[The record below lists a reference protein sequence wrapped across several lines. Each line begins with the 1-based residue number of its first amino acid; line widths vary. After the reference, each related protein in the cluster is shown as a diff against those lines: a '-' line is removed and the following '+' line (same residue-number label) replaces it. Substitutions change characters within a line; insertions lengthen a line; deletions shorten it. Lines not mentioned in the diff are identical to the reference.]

1 MGEVAGGRFVRTL
14 GPNRARRSGWRFP
27 RTRTWPV
34 SSQPCR
40 LSQNEVA
47 VRRSNLSQ
55 TTNPDPAKVDLSA
68 EPSSPQASQ
77 TSPTGSD
84 GKPVRA
90 VRIGRIYAALL
101 IIVLLSALDH
111 TIVAT
116 ALPTIVGELDGSRHM
131 AWVITAYTLAMTVG
145 MPVYGRLGDRF
156 GRPPLL
162 MIALVVFLGASVLC
176 GFAQDIYQLSLFR
189 GLQGLGGAGLAV
201 LPPAIIA
208 DLVPPRQRPKYLGP
222 LGSVFGIATVVSPLV
237 GGAITD
243 TVGWRWVFW
252 INIPVGLLALA
263 MAFSLRRLRS
273 VRASGGVDWAGT
285 VLMLIFTCGLVA
297 VVSLAT
303 EADIPV
309 EMLLGLGALAA
320 LSGVLFVVVE
330 VRSKHALI
338 PMRMFRSWPVV
349 NAAGLG
355 LVIGAGLFSVVAYLP
370 SYVQMVYSTSASV
383 AGMILLPLVLG
394 LMASSNLSGW
404 MVSRTGRYKIF
415 PLAGSALAAAVAICL
430 HFLQP
435 ETPLPV
441 VGILLALL
449 GLAVGSFMQ
458 ITVVAAQNAMP
469 HSVVG
474 SVTASLG
481 YLRELGVTLGTAVFG
496 GLFATMLA
504 RGSAGNTL
512 GLPASTI
519 TDPGAVQHLSDELQA
534 GVAVIYSDAFLP
546 IFALLA
552 CIFGVGVLLSI
563 FMPEQRLSEASP
575 RK

>member
-1 MGEVAGGRFVRTL
+1 M
-14 GPNRARRSGWRFP
+14 RRSHLSLNTDAESADVGFP
-27 RTRTWPV
+27 AGP
-34 SSQPCR
+34 SP
-40 LSQNEVA
+40 EE
-47 VRRSNLSQ
+47 
-55 TTNPDPAKVDLSA
+55 SA
-68 EPSSPQASQ
+68 GQAL
-77 TSPTGSD
+77 SPTP
-84 GKPVRA
+84 K

-101 IIVLLSALDH
+101 IIVLLAALDH

-116 ALPTIVGELDGSRHM
+116 ALPTVVGELDGASHM

-156 GRPPLL
+156 GRPALL
-162 MIALVVFLGASVLC
+162 MVALSIFLAASALC
-176 GFAQDIYQLSLFR
+176 GFAQDIFQLSLFR
-189 GLQGLGGAGLAV
+189 GIQGLGGAGLAV

-208 DLVPPRQRPKYLGP
+208 DLVPARQRPKYLGP
-222 LGSVFGIATVVSPLV
+222 LGSVFGIATVISPLV

-252 INIPVGLLALA
+252 INLPVGLLALA

-285 VLMLIFTCGLVA
+285 ALMLTFTCALVA
-297 VVSLAT
+297 WVSLST
-303 EADIPV
+303 ERGVSAG
-309 EMLLGLGALAA
+309 MLLGLAA
-320 LSGVLFVVVE
+320 LTAVSGVLFVVVE
-330 VRSKHALI
+330 IRSKHPLI
-338 PMRMFRSWPVV
+338 PMGMFRSWPVV

-370 SYVQMVYSTSASV
+370 TYVQMVYSTSASV
-383 AGMILLPLVLG
+383 AGLILLPLVLG
-394 LMASSNLSGW
+394 LMASTNLSGW
-404 MVSRTGRYKIF
+404 IVSRTGRYKVF
-415 PLAGSALAAAVAICL
+415 PLAGSALAAATAICL

-474 SVTASLG
+474 SVTASIG
-481 YLRELGVTLGTAVFG
+481 YLRELGVTVGTAVFG
-496 GLFATMLA
+496 GLFATLLA
-504 RGSAGNTL
+504 QGSANNML
-512 GLPASTI
+512 GLPGSVI
-519 TDPGAVQHLSDELQA
+519 TDPRAVQQLPEAIQA
-534 GVAVIYSDAFLP
+534 GVAAIYSDAFLP

-552 CIFGVGVLLSI
+552 CIFGAGVLLSI
-563 FMPEQRLSEASP
+563 FMPEQRLAESMDGP
-575 RK
+575 